1 MREFYDSFNGNKLKL
16 VFGSLLKTIEAIF
29 ELLIPLYIANII
41 NDGIF
46 LIISLFYTN
55 QFLL

>member
-41 NDGIF
+41 NKGIVF
-46 LIISLFYTN
+46 DNKSVLYN